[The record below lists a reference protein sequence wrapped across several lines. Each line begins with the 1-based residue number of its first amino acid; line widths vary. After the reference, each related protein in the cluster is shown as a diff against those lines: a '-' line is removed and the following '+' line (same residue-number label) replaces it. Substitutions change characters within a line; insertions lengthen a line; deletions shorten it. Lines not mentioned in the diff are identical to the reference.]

1 MTTRTALQKPLA
13 AIAAAVLLL
22 LLACEEMPAPG
33 AEPDPPAPPAR
44 NDLNPPVW
52 ILGTWSSCTPV
63 PGGVEVE
70 EDSTWWL
77 FTADSVQSATYRFG
91 LEDYEIDYTDPAYTV
106 TDANLSPSRYEIT
119 GAVPDRHGNIVMVR
133 HTFYSI
139 STYRASVSS
148 EINGRRLYLLLC
160 LQSRLVGGMPRIHG

>member
-1 MTTRTALQKPLA
+1 M
-13 AIAAAVLLL
+13 LLL

-33 AEPDPPAPPAR
+33 EEPDPPAPPAR

-52 ILGTWSSCTPV
+52 ILGSWRSCTPV
-63 PGGVEVE
+63 PGGVEVD

-91 LEDYEIDYTDPAYTV
+91 LEDYEIDYTAPAYTV
-106 TDANLSPSRYEIT
+106 TDARSPSRYEIT

-133 HTFYSI
+133 HTFLQHQHVPGLGLQRNQRVRRRPAPVSPVA
-139 STYRASVSS
+139 RSV
-148 EINGRRLYLLLC
+148 GRTAPC
-160 LQSRLVGGMPRIHG
+160 LDPAQ

>member
-1 MTTRTALQKPLA
+1 MTTRTARTALQKPLA

-33 AEPDPPAPPAR
+33 EEPDPPAPPAR

-52 ILGTWSSCTPV
+52 ILGSWRSCTPV
-63 PGGVEVE
+63 PGGVEVD

-106 TDANLSPSRYEIT
+106 TDARSPSRYEIT

-148 EINGRRLYLLLC
+148 EINGFGGDLLLC
-160 LQSRLVGGMPRIHG
+160 LQSRAV